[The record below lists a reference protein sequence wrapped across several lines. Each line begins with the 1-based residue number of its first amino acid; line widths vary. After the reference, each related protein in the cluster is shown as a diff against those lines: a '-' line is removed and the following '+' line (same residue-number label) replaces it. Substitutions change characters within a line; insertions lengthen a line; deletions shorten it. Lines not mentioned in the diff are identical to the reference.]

1 MSRAVGETAPVI
13 AISALVYLR
22 FVPDGPLSRFTVL
35 PIQIYNWVARPQE
48 DFRGLAAA
56 GIIVLLTLF
65 LGAGYFLYSELQ
77 TLSTEVD
84 NALTVIADIQ
94 SLLPKLEV
102 AVDTVISLETAFQSL
117 AGISDLLTILLDPL
131 QGNS

>member
-1 MSRAVGETAPVI
+1 MSNVT
-13 AISALVYLR
+13 S
-22 FVPDGPLSRFTVL
+22 LSDRKNKKFLGVTKFNL
-35 PIQIYNWVARPQE
+35 IKLILFFQ
-48 DFRGLAAA
+48 
-56 GIIVLLTLF
+56 IVLLTLF

>member
-1 MSRAVGETAPVI
+1 MLKLI
-13 AISALVYLR
+13 L
-22 FVPDGPLSRFTVL
+22 FF
-35 PIQIYNWVARPQE
+35 Q
-48 DFRGLAAA
+48 
-56 GIIVLLTLF
+56 IVLLTLF

-77 TLSTEVD
+77 NLSAEVD

-117 AGISDLLTILLDPL
+117 AGISEILTLLLDPL

>member
-1 MSRAVGETAPVI
+1 MLKLI
-13 AISALVYLR
+13 L
-22 FVPDGPLSRFTVL
+22 FF
-35 PIQIYNWVARPQE
+35 Q
-48 DFRGLAAA
+48 
-56 GIIVLLTLF
+56 IVLLTLF

-84 NALTVIADIQ
+84 NALLVINDIQ

-102 AVDTVISLETAFQSL
+102 AIDTVISLEAAFESL
-117 AGISDLLTILLDPL
+117 SGINDILTLLLDPL

>member
-1 MSRAVGETAPVI
+1 M
-13 AISALVYLR
+13 
-22 FVPDGPLSRFTVL
+22 
-35 PIQIYNWVARPQE
+35 
-48 DFRGLAAA
+48 
-56 GIIVLLTLF
+56 LTLF

-84 NALTVIADIQ
+84 NALLVINDIQ

-102 AVDTVISLETAFQSL
+102 AIDTVISLETAFQSL
-117 AGISDLLTILLDPL
+117 SGINDILTLLLDPL

>member
-1 MSRAVGETAPVI
+1 MLKLI
-13 AISALVYLR
+13 L
-22 FVPDGPLSRFTVL
+22 FF
-35 PIQIYNWVARPQE
+35 QI
-48 DFRGLAAA
+48 
-56 GIIVLLTLF
+56 ILLTLF

-84 NALTVIADIQ
+84 NALLVINDIQ

-102 AVDTVISLETAFQSL
+102 AIDTVISLEAAFQSL
-117 AGISDLLTILLDPL
+117 SGINDILTLLLDPL

>member
-1 MSRAVGETAPVI
+1 MLKSI
-13 AISALVYLR
+13 L
-22 FVPDGPLSRFTVL
+22 FF
-35 PIQIYNWVARPQE
+35 QI
-48 DFRGLAAA
+48 
-56 GIIVLLTLF
+56 ILLTLF

-84 NALTVIADIQ
+84 NALLVINDIQ

-102 AVDTVISLETAFQSL
+102 AIDTVISLEAAFQSL
-117 AGISDLLTILLDPL
+117 SGINDILTLLLDPL